1 MVDIIT
7 CVRNGEKYLNQCIE
21 SVLNQTYEDFTY
33 YIVDNASSDNSKKII
48 EDYQEKDDRII
59 YLYQPIKGLSRSLN
73 LAISASKNEYMCF
86 LDADDLYHPKKINK
100 QIEFLYEKEDY
111 EICFTH
117 LQEFSDNE
125 EESLILKPRREVLD
139 GISKCS
145 ILFKRSI
152 IKQIGLFDEKVEI
165 DFVEWFSRVIRKEI
179 QYAVIPEVLCFRRV
193 HDMNMTKNI
202 DKSKYLEV
210 LKMHLHARA
219 NQK

>member
-7 CVRNGEKYLNQCIE
+7 CVRNGEKYLSQCIE
-21 SVLNQTYEDFTY
+21 SVLDQTYKDFIY
-33 YIVDNASSDNSKKII
+33 YIVDNASTDNTKKII
-48 EDYQEKDDRII
+48 EDYQEKDKRII
-59 YLYQPIKGLSRSLN
+59 YLYQPVKGLSISLN
-73 LAISASKNEYMCF
+73 LGISSSKNEYLCF
-86 LDADDLYHPKKINK
+86 LDADDLYHPKKIKK
-100 QIEFLYEKEDY
+100 QIEFLHKNEGN

-125 EESLILKPRREVLD
+125 GAYLILKPRKEIID

-145 ILFKRSI
+145 IMFKRSLI
-152 IKQIGLFDEKVEI
+152 NEIGLFNENVEI
-165 DFVEWFSRVIRKEI
+165 DFVEWFSRVIRKKI
-179 QYAVIPEVLCFRRV
+179 HYAVIPEVLCFRRV

-210 LKMHLHARA
+210 LKMHLDARA